1 MTKLKVKWLKWK
13 RLKVRG
19 LVLHFCQKKT
29 FIFFSHF
36 LSRWTLSRFLI
47 LYLSVSQCLG
57 TRPHCRRRP
66 PPTTSLPSN
75 SKSWEIF
82 RLSFFV
88 MLISTWTA
96 FHFSGTR
103 FSSSISE
110 MGLLCFLFGLG
121 VWGSSSMSFWR
132 YRSSNTPSSNMTQ
145 LPMTSSSSSSK
156 MSSFWR
162 GRKEWCLVE
171 RFMVIGVR
179 ERVWDFGFQ
188 ILVEWVTKR
197 EMER

>member
-29 FIFFSHF
+29 FIFFFSHF

-47 LYLSVSQCLG
+47 LYLFVSQCLG
-57 TRPHCRRRP
+57 TRPHCRRWP

-82 RLSFFV
+82 HLSFFV

-96 FHFSGTR
+96 FHFSRTR

-110 MGLLCFLFGLG
+110 MGLLCF
-121 VWGSSSMSFWR
+121 
-132 YRSSNTPSSNMTQ
+132 
-145 LPMTSSSSSSK
+145 
-156 MSSFWR
+156 
-162 GRKEWCLVE
+162 CLVWEFGVLLQCRFGDIGRRIRLLQIWHSRRWRVLLRVQRRHRFGGGE
-171 RFMVIGVR
+171 RSDIWLRGLWLWGCGR
-179 ERVWDFGFQ
+179 GYETLGFRF
-188 ILVEWVTKR
+188 W
-197 EMER
+197 